1 MVRRRGSRFRLAPSP
16 AGDRRLTTV
25 GGHARAVW
33 NQALACN
40 RHRLAQGVPLL
51 GYDDV
56 AGLLRFWK
64 GTNERGFLAGA
75 PSHPFQPRWRDLAR
89 AFHEAFEPT
98 QPLKHLPT
106 FKKRGRDDTRRF
118 PRAWRFAATASTCPS
133 AAG

>member
-16 AGDRRLTTV
+16 EVDRRLTTV

-33 NQALACN
+33 NQALALN
-40 RHRLAQGVPLL
+40 LRRLEHGVPLMW
-51 GYDDV
+51 D
-56 AGLLRFWK
+56 AGLAGRLRLWK
-64 GTNERGFLAGA
+64 TTNERGFLAGA

-89 AFHEAFEPT
+89 AFHEAFDPT
-98 QPLKHLPT
+98 QPMKRFPT

-133 AAG
+133 LAG